1 MLRNRAVQQDYDNS
15 LTSVAELF
23 GFWLLSSCIMINH
36 QVYSLVLK
44 TSLAFLLVFRLN
56 RCAMQYWESRTIWGI
71 YHTQYTKFS
80 RTTWDQLRGLTLFVL
95 STMSPNKE

>member
-1 MLRNRAVQQDYDNS
+1 MLRNRAVQQDYYNS

-56 RCAMQYWESRTIWGI
+56 RCAMRYWESRTIWGNI
-71 YHTQYTKFS
+71 THNI
-80 RTTWDQLRGLTLFVL
+80 RNLVGTTWTEECVG
-95 STMSPNKE
+95 